1 MAHLVSQHLGG
12 KGWQI
17 WVPSQPRL
25 QRDPESKRKIT
36 CQIYKLKIFKRFI
49 LQNVRHPLGY
59 YQSTMKQ
66 WWSLSPTGKWRLGPV
81 ARAYHPGLQK
91 WRQEDQEFKVIL
103 GRHSRPLAGNC
114 LSLGRRQRLSEGG
127 EVEQTKGRE
136 EEDESDL
143 SSWRLCLMK
152 LYNHLYRC
160 RSPEAEERKLI
171 NKWASLPLREGE
183 QSLHPRIQVCFSVCE
198 RPDHLSA
205 FWLTSSTEINLR
217 DQEFLPGKEIS
228 LELILWKPGR

>member
-1 MAHLVSQHLGG
+1 MKTG
-12 KGWQI
+12 
-17 WVPSQPRL
+17 PSGP
-25 QRDPESKRKIT
+25 
-36 CQIYKLKIFKRFI
+36 C
-49 LQNVRHPLGY
+49 
-59 YQSTMKQ
+59 
-66 WWSLSPTGKWRLGPV
+66 LSPRAPEVKAGGSGVQGHPRQTQQTPGRKLPFPGKKAEAVWR
-81 ARAYHPGLQK
+81 
-91 WRQEDQEFKVIL
+91 
-103 GRHSRPLAGNC
+103 
-114 LSLGRRQRLSEGG
+114 G

-171 NKWASLPLREGE
+171 NKWALLPLREGE

-198 RPDHLSA
+198 KPDHLSA

-228 LELILWKPGR
+228 LELILWKRGR